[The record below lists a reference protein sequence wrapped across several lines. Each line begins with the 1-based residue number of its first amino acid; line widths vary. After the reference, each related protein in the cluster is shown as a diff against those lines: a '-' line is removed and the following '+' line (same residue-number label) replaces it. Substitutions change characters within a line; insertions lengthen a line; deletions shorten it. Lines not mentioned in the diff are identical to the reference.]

1 MKKMIREFKEF
12 ALRGNVMD
20 LAVGMIIGAAFQ
32 AIVKSLVD
40 DVISPVIGL
49 FANTDL
55 SYLVLTVGEVEI
67 RYGAFLTAVINF
79 VIMAAII
86 FLLVKGMNT
95 RRDWILKKTEFSG
108 SCPPE
113 SGFPRHPCDSRLS
126 GRARIQ
132 GRPDSLFGK
141 DRLSSAGG
149 RPECSARRC
158 GRG

>member
-32 AIVKSLVD
+32 AIVKSLVH

-95 RRDWILKKTEFSG
+95 LANIGKKKETEEAAQAPAVKQCPYCKSEIAADALRCPHCTSILE
-108 SCPPE
+108 E
-113 SGFPRHPCDSRLS
+113 
-126 GRARIQ
+126 
-132 GRPDSLFGK
+132 
-141 DRLSSAGG
+141 
-149 RPECSARRC
+149 E
-158 GRG
+158 

>member
-32 AIVKSLVD
+32 AIVKSLVH

-55 SYLVLTVGEVEI
+55 SYLVLAVGEVEI

-95 RRDWILKKTEFSG
+95 LANIGKKKETEEAAQAPAVKKCPYCKSEIAADALRCPHCTSILE
-108 SCPPE
+108 E
-113 SGFPRHPCDSRLS
+113 
-126 GRARIQ
+126 
-132 GRPDSLFGK
+132 
-141 DRLSSAGG
+141 
-149 RPECSARRC
+149 E
-158 GRG
+158 

>member
-20 LAVGMIIGAAFQ
+20 LAVGMIIGVAFQ

-95 RRDWILKKTEFSG
+95 LANIGKKKETEETAQAPAVKQCPYCKSEIAADALRCPHCTSILE
-108 SCPPE
+108 E
-113 SGFPRHPCDSRLS
+113 
-126 GRARIQ
+126 
-132 GRPDSLFGK
+132 
-141 DRLSSAGG
+141 
-149 RPECSARRC
+149 E
-158 GRG
+158 

>member
-55 SYLVLTVGEVEI
+55 SYLVLAVGEVEI

-95 RRDWILKKTEFSG
+95 LANIGKKKETEEAAQAPAVKQCPYCKSEIAVDALRCPHCTSILE
-108 SCPPE
+108 E
-113 SGFPRHPCDSRLS
+113 
-126 GRARIQ
+126 
-132 GRPDSLFGK
+132 
-141 DRLSSAGG
+141 
-149 RPECSARRC
+149 
-158 GRG
+158 

>member
-86 FLLVKGMNT
+86 FLLVKRMNT
-95 RRDWILKKTEFSG
+95 LANIGKKKETEEAAQAPAVKQCPYCKSEIAVDALRCPHCTSILE
-108 SCPPE
+108 E
-113 SGFPRHPCDSRLS
+113 
-126 GRARIQ
+126 
-132 GRPDSLFGK
+132 
-141 DRLSSAGG
+141 
-149 RPECSARRC
+149 E
-158 GRG
+158 

>member
-95 RRDWILKKTEFSG
+95 LANIGKKKEREEAAQAPAVKQCPYCKSEIAADALRCPHCTSILE
-108 SCPPE
+108 E
-113 SGFPRHPCDSRLS
+113 
-126 GRARIQ
+126 
-132 GRPDSLFGK
+132 
-141 DRLSSAGG
+141 
-149 RPECSARRC
+149 E
-158 GRG
+158 

>member
-32 AIVKSLVD
+32 AIVKSLVH

-95 RRDWILKKTEFSG
+95 LANIGKKKEREEASQAPAVKQCPYCKSEIAADALRCPHCTSILE
-108 SCPPE
+108 E
-113 SGFPRHPCDSRLS
+113 
-126 GRARIQ
+126 
-132 GRPDSLFGK
+132 
-141 DRLSSAGG
+141 
-149 RPECSARRC
+149 E
-158 GRG
+158 

>member
-95 RRDWILKKTEFSG
+95 LANIGKKKETEQAPAVKKCPYCKSEIAADALRCPHCTSILE
-108 SCPPE
+108 E
-113 SGFPRHPCDSRLS
+113 
-126 GRARIQ
+126 
-132 GRPDSLFGK
+132 
-141 DRLSSAGG
+141 
-149 RPECSARRC
+149 
-158 GRG
+158 

>member
-67 RYGAFLTAVINF
+67 R
-79 VIMAAII
+79 
-86 FLLVKGMNT
+86 
-95 RRDWILKKTEFSG
+95 
-108 SCPPE
+108 
-113 SGFPRHPCDSRLS
+113 
-126 GRARIQ
+126 
-132 GRPDSLFGK
+132 
-141 DRLSSAGG
+141 
-149 RPECSARRC
+149 
-158 GRG
+158 

>member
-32 AIVKSLVD
+32 AIVKSLVH

-95 RRDWILKKTEFSG
+95 LANIGKKKEREEAAQAPAVKQCPYCKSEIAADALRCPHCTSILE
-108 SCPPE
+108 E
-113 SGFPRHPCDSRLS
+113 
-126 GRARIQ
+126 
-132 GRPDSLFGK
+132 
-141 DRLSSAGG
+141 
-149 RPECSARRC
+149 E
-158 GRG
+158 

>member
-32 AIVKSLVD
+32 AIVKSLVA

-95 RRDWILKKTEFSG
+95 LANIGKKKETEEAAQAPAVKQCPYCKSEIAAAALRCPHCTSILE
-108 SCPPE
+108 E
-113 SGFPRHPCDSRLS
+113 
-126 GRARIQ
+126 
-132 GRPDSLFGK
+132 
-141 DRLSSAGG
+141 
-149 RPECSARRC
+149 E
-158 GRG
+158 

>member
-1 MKKMIREFKEF
+1 
-12 ALRGNVMD
+12 MD

-95 RRDWILKKTEFSG
+95 LANIGKKKETEEAAQAPAVKQCPYCKSEIAADALRCPHCTSILE
-108 SCPPE
+108 E
-113 SGFPRHPCDSRLS
+113 
-126 GRARIQ
+126 
-132 GRPDSLFGK
+132 
-141 DRLSSAGG
+141 
-149 RPECSARRC
+149 E
-158 GRG
+158 

>member
-95 RRDWILKKTEFSG
+95 LANIGKKKETEEAAQAPAVKQCPYCKSEIAVDALRCPHCTSILE
-108 SCPPE
+108 E
-113 SGFPRHPCDSRLS
+113 
-126 GRARIQ
+126 
-132 GRPDSLFGK
+132 
-141 DRLSSAGG
+141 
-149 RPECSARRC
+149 
-158 GRG
+158 

>member
-95 RRDWILKKTEFSG
+95 LANIGKKKEREEAAQAPQAPAVKKCPYCKSEIAADALRCPHCTSILE
-108 SCPPE
+108 E
-113 SGFPRHPCDSRLS
+113 
-126 GRARIQ
+126 
-132 GRPDSLFGK
+132 
-141 DRLSSAGG
+141 
-149 RPECSARRC
+149 E
-158 GRG
+158 